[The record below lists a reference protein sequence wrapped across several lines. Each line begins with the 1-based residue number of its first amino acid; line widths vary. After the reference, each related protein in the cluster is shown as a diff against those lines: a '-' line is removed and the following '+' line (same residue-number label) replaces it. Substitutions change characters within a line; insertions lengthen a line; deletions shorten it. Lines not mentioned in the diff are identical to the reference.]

1 LESLPQQHLFG
12 QCFLNLSKTN
22 LQIEN
27 ETKPNRA
34 CADLDLTCLPY
45 NGIFEWM
52 HNAWSFIRDRLR
64 AADIRTTRTKRNKE
78 MKKTINTLLTK
89 LSENSTWRG
98 LILIATAIGVKI
110 EPELQ
115 EAILVA
121 GLGLV
126 GLINI
131 IRKG

>member
-1 LESLPQQHLFG
+1 
-12 QCFLNLSKTN
+12 
-22 LQIEN
+22 
-27 ETKPNRA
+27 
-34 CADLDLTCLPY
+34 
-45 NGIFEWM
+45 
-52 HNAWSFIRDRLR
+52 
-64 AADIRTTRTKRNKE
+64 
-78 MKKTINTLLTK
+78 MKIVNTLLEK

-98 LILIATAIGVKI
+98 LILIATAVGVKI

-126 GLINI
+126 GLINV

>member
-1 LESLPQQHLFG
+1 MKIAEIVLE
-12 QCFLNLSKTN
+12 
-22 LQIEN
+22 
-27 ETKPNRA
+27 
-34 CADLDLTCLPY
+34 
-45 NGIFEWM
+45 
-52 HNAWSFIRDRLR
+52 
-64 AADIRTTRTKRNKE
+64 
-78 MKKTINTLLTK
+78 K

-98 LILIATAIGVKI
+98 LILIAMAVGVKI

-126 GLINI
+126 GLINV

>member
-1 LESLPQQHLFG
+1 MK
-12 QCFLNLSKTN
+12 NL
-22 LQIEN
+22 L
-27 ETKPNRA
+27 
-34 CADLDLTCLPY
+34 
-45 NGIFEWM
+45 
-52 HNAWSFIRDRLR
+52 
-64 AADIRTTRTKRNKE
+64 
-78 MKKTINTLLTK
+78 NTLLEK

-98 LILIATAIGVKI
+98 IILIATAVGVKI

-126 GLINI
+126 GLINV

>member
-1 LESLPQQHLFG
+1 M
-12 QCFLNLSKTN
+12 KI
-22 LQIEN
+22 IE
-27 ETKPNRA
+27 
-34 CADLDLTCLPY
+34 
-45 NGIFEWM
+45 
-52 HNAWSFIRDRLR
+52 
-64 AADIRTTRTKRNKE
+64 
-78 MKKTINTLLTK
+78 TLLEK

-98 LILIATAIGVKI
+98 IILIATAVGVKL

-126 GLINI
+126 GLINV